1 MSVSIAVAMAPSFE
15 AIEIELDAHAIISF
29 ITTKKEKEKKE
40 YINTIDHVDLFR
52 HQSLYCTS

>member
-1 MSVSIAVAMAPSFE
+1 MAMAMAPSFE

-40 YINTIDHVDLFR
+40 YINTIDHVDLFLQ
-52 HQSLYCTS
+52 QSLYCTS

>member
-1 MSVSIAVAMAPSFE
+1 MAMAMAPSFE
-15 AIEIELDAHAIISF
+15 AIEIELDAHAIIWF

-40 YINTIDHVDLFR
+40 YINTIDHVDLFW

>member
-1 MSVSIAVAMAPSFE
+1 MAMAMAMAPSFK

-40 YINTIDHVDLFR
+40 YIDTIDHVDLFW